1 MADKIKEQQNEQQEV
16 DELKRQGKP
25 ESPAESENSKKP
37 DKPEKPEKP
46 VKSEQREKQ
55 EAQEKHEKPEQ
66 PGEQEPPLLDEPI
79 KVKDYIYLNMLTL
92 EGKAWAYMD
101 LIAHP
106 ETQKHQKDMAQA
118 KLAIDT
124 IDALFRIIEGHLND
138 DQKKDLQTRLT
149 NLRLNFVK

>member
-1 MADKIKEQQNEQQEV
+1 MADKTKEQQNEQQKV
-16 DELKRQGKP
+16 DELKKQGKP
-25 ESPAESENSKKP
+25 ESPAESEKQEKSEKP
-37 DKPEKPEKP
+37 D
-46 VKSEQREKQ
+46 
-55 EAQEKHEKPEQ
+55 
-66 PGEQEPPLLDEPI
+66 EQEPLLLDEPI

-106 ETQKHQKDMAQA
+106 ETQKHTKDMAQA

-124 IDALFRIIEGHLND
+124 IDALFKIIEGHLND
-138 DQKKDLQTRLT
+138 DQRKDLQTRLT